1 MDCSCFSVLVAYAV
15 TVSISFAI
23 LVGLYTSC
31 SSTQEI
37 VSGNQ
42 ENNVVAKY
50 DILSIDN
57 SEMTDKAA
65 DTCNCFMALGFT
77 MLEMLV
83 IIVLGF
89 GLIVGIFRMATYLK
103 ETMIKKQESKKTIEL
118 GKEQEMRKQIE
129 NEIQR
134 TAARSADVAGIA
146 RVTNTYTSRDT
157 GKLEFP

>member
-1 MDCSCFSVLVAYAV
+1 MLVAYAV

-134 TAARSADVAGIA
+134 TAARSADGAGIA

>member
-1 MDCSCFSVLVAYAV
+1 M
-15 TVSISFAI
+15 SISFTI

-31 SSTQEI
+31 GSIQETQEI

-42 ENNVVAKY
+42 EKNVVEKY

-65 DTCNCFMALGFT
+65 ETCNCFMALGFT
-77 MLEMLV
+77 LLEMLV
-83 IIVLGF
+83 IIVLAF
-89 GLIVGIFRMATYLK
+89 GVIVGLFRMGTYLK
-103 ETMIKKQESKKTIEL
+103 ETIMKKQESRKTIKL
-118 GKEQEMRKQIE
+118 GKEQEMRRKIE

-134 TAARSADVAGIA
+134 TAARSADVGGIA

-157 GKLEFP
+157 EKLEFP

>member
-1 MDCSCFSVLVAYAV
+1 M
-15 TVSISFAI
+15 SISFAI

-31 SSTQEI
+31 GSTQEI

-42 ENNVVAKY
+42 EKNVVAKY

-65 DTCNCFMALGFT
+65 ETCNCFMALGFT
-77 MLEMLV
+77 LLEMLV
-83 IIVLGF
+83 IIVLAF
-89 GLIVGIFRMATYLK
+89 GVIVGLFRMGTYLK
-103 ETMIKKQESKKTIEL
+103 ETMMKKQESRKTIKL
-118 GKEQEMRKQIE
+118 GKEQEMRRKIE

-134 TAARSADVAGIA
+134 TAARSADVGGIA

-157 GKLEFP
+157 EKLEFP

>member
-1 MDCSCFSVLVAYAV
+1 M
-15 TVSISFAI
+15 
-23 LVGLYTSC
+23 
-31 SSTQEI
+31 
-37 VSGNQ
+37 
-42 ENNVVAKY
+42 VAKY

-65 DTCNCFMALGFT
+65 ETCNCFMAFGFT

-89 GLIVGIFRMATYLK
+89 GLIVGLFRMGTYLK
-103 ETMIKKQESKKTIEL
+103 DTMIKKQESRKTIKL
-118 GKEQEMRKQIE
+118 GKEQEMRRQIE

-134 TAARSADVAGIA
+134 TAARSADVGGIA

-157 GKLEFP
+157 EKLEFP